1 MSKSLSEIRRAVDV
15 LRSHYVDIWNLEA
28 YEEYMKKLGVTL
40 GTSVN
45 HYNIAYKELKK
56 VDKDVFRIT
65 GETIGVE
72 PTLLDKPT
80 FEED

>member
-1 MSKSLSEIRRAVDV
+1 
-15 LRSHYVDIWNLEA
+15 
-28 YEEYMKKLGVTL
+28 MKKLGVTL

-45 HYNIAYKELKK
+45 HYNTAYKELKK

-65 GETIGVE
+65 GESVGIE
-72 PTLLDKPT
+72 PSLLDKPT